1 MDSTEEHT
9 KVIKQKD
16 ALTFLDDVRSE
27 FPDDNNKVYQEFI
40 AIMVDFRNKEIGTKQ
55 VLERTMQLFMGHHSL
70 IQNFLQFLP
79 PGHVLQKPKD
89 LHDSTCIEITT
100 PSGDL
105 IIVDS
110 TRGIVE

>member
-40 AIMVDFRNKEIGTKQ
+40 AIMVDFRNKE
-55 VLERTMQLFMGHHSL
+55 
-70 IQNFLQFLP
+70 
-79 PGHVLQKPKD
+79 
-89 LHDSTCIEITT
+89 
-100 PSGDL
+100 
-105 IIVDS
+105 
-110 TRGIVE
+110 